1 MFNNKNNDN
10 SSQKQE
16 KKPNFLFMG
25 LAAAYLVYLSCSL
38 LKDNLFAGK
47 SEDASPIFVVFAFIF
62 LAVAIL
68 IALNMYRLAKLQKAK
83 DEESYNQL
91 LQEEED
97 EYMRSHSADSIEG
110 TVASID
116 TDEADDFEENKQDT
130 EYDESDAENN
140 EENEK

>member
-10 SSQKQE
+10 STQKQE

-25 LAAAYLVYLSCSL
+25 LAAAYLVYLSYSL

-62 LAVAIL
+62 FAVAIL
-68 IALNMYRLAKLQKAK
+68 IALNIYRLAKLQKAK

-91 LQEEED
+91 RQEEED
-97 EYMRSHSADSIEG
+97 EYMRTHSSDSIEG
-110 TVASID
+110 TVASD
-116 TDEADDFEENKQDT
+116 DVDEEDDFEDDEQDT
-130 EYDESDAENN
+130 EDDESD
-140 EENEK
+140 EESEK